1 LCSASRLDAAFQ
13 VRRIDTTKSRLFC
26 WLQTH
31 VADHSALFSFFTT
44 RIQRNPGLVKA
55 LGGLGAPKKQTRP
68 LPSETSAPDRSSS
81 PSSSPP
87 STAGGPTSTSGGPTS
102 TSTPGPPRSG
112 STFAPGDYEHQLTS
126 ALVLVLDAVVRT
138 DGAKLAVVGET
149 SDLAALDVLA
159 LVRAGVTVIPLDESE
174 RPSADALRFPND
186 GHYNRLGHRRTADF
200 LAPRLSPLLSP

>member
-1 LCSASRLDAAFQ
+1 M
-13 VRRIDTTKSRLFC
+13 
-26 WLQTH
+26 
-31 VADHSALFSFFTT
+31 
-44 RIQRNPGLVKA
+44 PG
-55 LGGLGAPKKQTRP
+55 
-68 LPSETSAPDRSSS
+68 
-81 PSSSPP
+81 SPP
-87 STAGGPTSTSGGPTS
+87 
-102 TSTPGPPRSG
+102 SG

-138 DGAKLAVVGET
+138 DGAKLAIVGET

-200 LAPRLSPLLSP
+200 LAPRLAPLLGP